1 MLRAQVELL
10 TVIIT
15 LSVTLLLY
23 RTFLI
28 LTASV
33 QNKSLLQLQNQLPSL
48 TSCTHVRGNKM
59 TTVSQK
65 YVNIIARGW
74 QKRPGYIVYNSSP
87 YKVVEINCWS
97 YRIQCCVEKFT
108 A

>member
-1 MLRAQVELL
+1 
-10 TVIIT
+10 
-15 LSVTLLLY
+15 
-23 RTFLI
+23 
-28 LTASV
+28 
-33 QNKSLLQLQNQLPSL
+33 
-48 TSCTHVRGNKM
+48 M